1 MENKEIR
8 NLLLNN
14 MKLLKISLV
23 NSIKNEL
30 SDFTQIQ
37 KDLKKSRKLEFRPKD
52 RTLQSI
58 VDEIKDNRYKISLLL
73 YYYRWIRHGLKYW
86 ANRDI
91 KDFWSYQHSN
101 ISNNPNS
108 GYPDTNRYQTTWWY
122 NNNKTYEEYVED
134 QFYNYFIELI
144 NKYKIELTQEEKDN
158 FIKYLYKN
166 I

>member
-8 NLLLNN
+8 NLL
-14 MKLLKISLV
+14 I

-30 SDFTQIQ
+30 KDFAQIQ
-37 KDLKKSRKLEFRPKD
+37 KELKKSRKLEFRPKD
-52 RTLQSI
+52 KSLQSI
-58 VDEIKDNRYKISLLL
+58 CDEINSNRWTISVLL

-86 ANRDI
+86 TNRDV
-91 KDFWSYQHSN
+91 KDFWDYQHPN
-101 ISNNPNS
+101 ISNNPNG
-108 GYPDTNRYQTTWWY
+108 GYPDTHRCQSLWWY
-122 NNNKTYEEYVED
+122 KNKTVEEYVKD

-144 NKYKIELTQEEKDN
+144 DKYKIKLTQEEKDD

>member
-1 MENKEIR
+1 MENKEFR
-8 NLLLNN
+8 NLL
-14 MKLLKISLV
+14 I

-52 RTLQSI
+52 RTLQGI

-91 KDFWSYQHSN
+91 KDFWNYQNSK
-101 ISNNPNS
+101 ISNNPND
-108 GYPDTNRYQTTWWY
+108 GYPDTNRYKALWW
-122 NNNKTYEEYVED
+122 NNNKTLDEYVKD

>member
-8 NLLLNN
+8 NILIEN
-14 MKLLKISLV
+14 
-23 NSIKNEL
+23 IKNEFK
-30 SDFTQIQ
+30 DFAQVQ
-37 KDLKKSRKLEFRPKD
+37 RNLKKSRKLEFRPKD
-52 RTLQSI
+52 RTLQGI

-91 KDFWSYQHSN
+91 KDFWDYQHSN
-101 ISNNPNS
+101 ISNNPNG
-108 GYPDTNRYQTTWWY
+108 GYPDTNRYKALWW
-122 NNNKTYEEYVED
+122 NNNKTTEEYVKD
-134 QFYNYFIELI
+134 QFYNNFIELI

-158 FIKYLYKN
+158 FIEYLYKN